1 MAERNT
7 RQKNIIYDTLCRLGN
22 HPTAEG
28 VYDALHE
35 RHPAI
40 SRATVYRV
48 LNGFAGN
55 GTIQK
60 VSVNNGADHFDHR
73 THPHYHVCCTRCGRV
88 SDVELPYMGPLEQSV
103 GDCRGYKITGYSI
116 QFDGLCPECQ
126 RAGASEKV

>member
-7 RQKNIIYDTLCRLGN
+7 RQKSIIYDTLCCLGN

-103 GDCRGYKITGYSI
+103 GDCRGYKLTGYSI

-126 RAGASEKV
+126 RAEPSEKV